1 MNDIDSCNDND
12 GQQGDGDGDGDDTYT
27 PPAVGKGLEETSPIP
42 IPSTKPTCNL
52 SSGPSS
58 HAYPHVTTPTLQST
72 FQTFHVSPP
81 STISPSKPRSNEIL
95 AHIFKSLFL
104 GPAYNNNDDQ
114 PFEPRLGIVRES
126 SLSNVHVP
134 GGVECQDTTIN
145 LVLKWLYSKARGGP
159 GQHPGRLRM
168 LEIGALLPDNMAECS
183 SWIDNHPIDLQ
194 SQHPLILQQDF
205 FHRPVPVKGSDE
217 WFDIISCTST
227 SSALISTPDISV
239 RAQIGVKPKRS
250 RRAQPPPP
258 TSFSPTQPPNAESTS
273 TSTRSFSTLTDET
286 PSTKRRRVEQLAE
299 NYWCCVF
306 SVLEVKLHL
315 PRQCLAQALAYAVG
329 SFEQC
334 GCRVAVAMY
343 RSRFTPILVLDS
355 RNVTIETNDHSSWG
369 RVDNMRH
376 LSRFLGSMLPYDL
389 DASQTVWES
398 LRSDRD
404 QPQVV
409 NQPDQQDQNQRRTR
423 GHLPVMID
431 QDSTGVLLGI
441 IRSAIAC
448 AHTIRSDGT
457 DVMSRDKLVNLTRQP
472 MLDLKNRHV
481 TRPMTLRS
489 FNLDRTSEM
498 RDFDRVRKRH
508 VLGHSD
514 LENLASICGY
524 ARSSELLRVLVR
536 LFPRSDVQAED
547 GSGDQAEDGS
557 GGSGGDG
564 GDGGGGGG
572 GGGGRSGPGGGG
584 DNPTPDQGNGQD
596 GSGQGGDTES
606 YQPDTNCE

>member
-1 MNDIDSCNDND
+1 
-12 GQQGDGDGDGDDTYT
+12 
-27 PPAVGKGLEETSPIP
+27 
-42 IPSTKPTCNL
+42 
-52 SSGPSS
+52 
-58 HAYPHVTTPTLQST
+58 
-72 FQTFHVSPP
+72 
-81 STISPSKPRSNEIL
+81 
-95 AHIFKSLFL
+95 
-104 GPAYNNNDDQ
+104 
-114 PFEPRLGIVRES
+114 
-126 SLSNVHVP
+126 
-134 GGVECQDTTIN
+134 
-145 LVLKWLYSKARGGP
+145 
-159 GQHPGRLRM
+159 
-168 LEIGALLPDNMAECS
+168 
-183 SWIDNHPIDLQ
+183 
-194 SQHPLILQQDF
+194 
-205 FHRPVPVKGSDE
+205 
-217 WFDIISCTST
+217 
-227 SSALISTPDISV
+227 
-239 RAQIGVKPKRS
+239 
-250 RRAQPPPP
+250 
-258 TSFSPTQPPNAESTS
+258 
-273 TSTRSFSTLTDET
+273 
-286 PSTKRRRVEQLAE
+286 
-299 NYWCCVF
+299 
-306 SVLEVKLHL
+306 
-315 PRQCLAQALAYAVG
+315 
-329 SFEQC
+329 
-334 GCRVAVAMY
+334 MY

-584 DNPTPDQGNGQD
+584 DDPTPDQGNGQD

-606 YQPDTNCE
+606 YQPDTNSSHITLGVEIDSDSESSSSSSSSEERPNRKRRDPIRKFKKNQSLTPTNAISAALSIMGVNVIWVKPGENLNAIKEMTRLIQDDMIQTVNVEHESDDLKRDDISHDKMGLDVPLTRTMF